1 MEGGTAAMTYIF
13 NSLRANYLLEPGDT
27 IALGSPIFTPYLEI
41 PHMSDYQLEVVNICA
56 DKDQNWQYPKTEL
69 DKLRNPKVST
79 SILTSKILIIYTRS
93 KPSSL
98 SILAI
103 HRQ

>member
-1 MEGGTAAMTYIF
+1 MTYIF
-13 NSLRANYLLEPGDT
+13 NSLRANYLLEFGDT
-27 IALGSPIFTPYLEI
+27 IALGAPIFTPYLEI
-41 PHMSDYQLEVVNICA
+41 PHMSDYQLEVVNINA
-56 DKDQNWQYPKTEL
+56 GEDLNWQYPKTEL
-69 DKLRNPKVST
+69 DKLRDPKVT
-79 SILTSKILIIYTRS
+79 EMLVSKILIIYTRS